1 MKQSVWIKAV
11 VLCLIVA
18 VTTVLFSITPWGSA
32 QAQAEDH
39 NYKDIQLFA
48 KVLSL
53 VQRYYVD
60 KVNTKK
66 LIYGAIDGMLTE
78 LDPHTN
84 FLPPEIFKEFE
95 HETSG
100 QFGGLGIEMTV
111 RGGVLTVIAPIEDT
125 PAYKAGIKAGDKIV
139 SIDGKSTKGMSLVDA
154 AEAMKGPYGTK
165 VVLGVYR
172 HGFTVPKDFF
182 VRRGIVRI
190 HSVKYVDMGD
200 GYAYIRLTSFIEN
213 SARDMRRAL
222 LAHIARHHG
231 IKGLILDLRGNP
243 GGLLSQAVAI
253 SNLFIKKGVI
263 VSTIG
268 RNRAK
273 KDVMYANPK
282 DALPEKFPMIVL
294 INGSTASAAEIT
306 AGALQDHH
314 RALIMGQRSFG
325 KGSVQTVVKLG
336 GGAGLKLTVARYYTP
351 NGHSIQDEGIMPDV
365 IVPDLNT
372 KVLRKAISK
381 IPVERE
387 ADMEGHLLNQDKTHP
402 FILMHLFWDENNS
415 QKMNHSPLAKMLRN
429 DFQLLQAYNY
439 LRSWHVIKSF

>member
-1 MKQSVWIKAV
+1 MKRSVWI
-11 VLCLIVA
+11 
-18 VTTVLFSITPWGSA
+18 ITILLSFAAWGSA
-32 QAQAEDH
+32 RAHADSN
-39 NYKDIQLFA
+39 NYKNIQLFA

-66 LIYGAIDGMLTE
+66 LIYGAIDGMLAE

-111 RGGVLTVIAPIEDT
+111 RDGILTVIAPIEDT
-125 PAYKAGIKAGDKIV
+125 PAYKAGIKAGDKII
-139 SIDGKSTKGMSLVDA
+139 SIDGKSTKGVSLVEA
-154 AEAMKGPYGTK
+154 AEMMKGPYGTK

-172 HGFTVPKDFF
+172 SGFTAPRNFV
-182 VRRGIVRI
+182 VRRGMVRI

-200 GYAYIRLTSFIEN
+200 GYAYIRLTSFIDH

-222 LAHIARHHG
+222 LQHIARNHG

-253 SNLFIKKGVI
+253 SNLFIRKGII

-282 DALPEKFPMIVL
+282 NALPEKFPMIVL

-306 AGALQDHH
+306 AGALQDHR

-336 GGAGLKLTVARYYTP
+336 NGAGLKLTVARYYTP

-365 IVPDLNT
+365 IVPDLRT
-372 KVLRKAISK
+372 KILRKAINK

-387 ADMEGHLLNQDKTHP
+387 VDMQGHLVNKDKTHP
-402 FILMHLFWDENNS
+402 FVLMHLFWGDGS
-415 QKMNHSPLAKMLRN
+415 KKMNRSPLAKMLRN